1 MEISF
6 KTNKL
11 EKQLTNPKE
20 LLKAFGERAR
30 KVNQR
35 VKDLKGAQTLAI
47 MRTIP
52 AARCH
57 ELSGDRKG
65 ELGVDVSVNFRLV
78 FQPNHE
84 PTPRKADGGLLWEDV
99 TRIQILGIEDY
110 H

>member
-1 MEISF
+1 MELSF
-6 KTNKL
+6 KNKKL
-11 EKQLTNPKE
+11 EKQLTDPKE
-20 LLKAFGERAR
+20 LQKTFGERAR

-35 VKDLKGAQTLAI
+35 VKDLGSAETLAT

-57 ELSGDRKG
+57 ELTGDRKG

-78 FQPNHE
+78 FQPNHD
-84 PTPRKADGGLLWEDV
+84 PTPRKEDGGLLWENV
-99 TRIQILGIEDY
+99 TKIQILGIEDY

>member
-1 MEISF
+1 VELSF

-20 LLKAFGERAR
+20 LLKTFGERAR

-35 VKDLKGAQTLAI
+35 ITELRGAETLAI

-57 ELSGDRKG
+57 ELSGNLNG

-78 FQPNHE
+78 FQPNHD
-84 PTPRKADGGLLWEDV
+84 PTPRKEDGGLLWDEV
-99 TRIQILGIEDY
+99 TKIQINGIEDY

>member
-1 MEISF
+1 MELSY
-6 KTNKL
+6 KNKKL

-20 LLKAFGERAR
+20 LLKTFGERAR

-35 VKDLKGAQTLAI
+35 VKELRGSETLAI

-57 ELSGDRKG
+57 ELSGDLNG

-78 FQPNHE
+78 FQPNHD
-84 PTPRKADGGLLWEDV
+84 PTPRKEDGGLLWENM
-99 TRIQILGIEDY
+99 TKIQILGIEDY